1 MGGAKQ
7 SRNDSNSIL
16 MWTERL
22 QTFAAATGKKERAA
36 ALPEEFKKNPGGTI
50 RDLYHAWA
58 HHFGSAR
65 GPKRS
70 RKADAQPTV
79 PPRER
84 LNLTLKE
91 MFGKR
96 TSPVRSLYAKLAG
109 RTPVTIRDADRIV
122 AAIIT
127 DWPKPLGI
135 TANTRTVEKRYQH
148 AKDFA
153 EIFIR
158 ELLSELTEGRSLKWT
173 DDKLDHRVFT
183 LIEEE
188 RIGARQFVKDAGEK
202 EGALIVA
209 GSRNILVGTSP
220 VDIIRQFHDI
230 TSHFVAEDSKGILI
244 FVLDAAMLDGS
255 DDRYNMLYNLGILSI
270 AMSAFALFQDVQEGS
285 SAVQV
290 HHVDWTRW
298 RAISSRCCLV
308 MRRPPLVD
316 PSSGMLFTREEFD
329 AFVAGWKP
337 HEDFEPLP
345 PLHGFMCFDSE
356 HVLPRTYPTTL
367 GGREGLSG
375 HDLYWDVLVR
385 PTPGKPTNLRVE
397 YFVPPP
403 QRIVGTSEAQE
414 GVYSERL
421 PDDAATGKSSRG
433 RPLTPMQPIEED
445 TFYVARRN
453 TPGAYYDEAQRAIYL
468 AARGRLKLD
477 TGTRHD
483 ENLLAAAALR
493 QIGYEVLPV
502 SVALCLLPRSLHF
515 ATAAA
520 AERR

>member
-7 SRNDSNSIL
+7 SKSDSNSIL

-22 QTFAAATGKKERAA
+22 QTFAAASGEKARAA
-36 ALPEEFKKNPGGTI
+36 ALPEEFKKNPGGTV
-50 RDLYHAWA
+50 RNLYHAWA

-70 RKADAQPTV
+70 GKAEAKPAM

-84 LNLTLKE
+84 LNNALKE

-109 RTPVTIRDADRIV
+109 RMPVTIRDADRIV

-127 DWPKPLGI
+127 EWPKPLTI
-135 TANTRTVEKRYQH
+135 TANTRTVEKRREH
-148 AKDFA
+148 AKEFA
-153 EIFIR
+153 ESFIR

-173 DDKLDHRVFT
+173 EDQLDHRVFT

-220 VDIIRQFHDI
+220 IDIIRQFHDT
-230 TSHFVAEDSKGILI
+230 TSHFVTEGSKGILI

-270 AMSAFALFQDVQEGS
+270 AMTAFALFQDVQEGS
-285 SAVQV
+285 PAVQV

-298 RAISSRCCLV
+298 RAISSRCCIV

-316 PSSGMLFTREEFD
+316 PVSGMLFTREEFD

-345 PLHGFMCFDSE
+345 SLHGFMRFDSE
-356 HVLPRTYPTTL
+356 HVLPRTYPATL
-367 GGREGLSG
+367 GGREGLTG
-375 HDLYWDVLVR
+375 RDLYWDVLVR
-385 PTPGKPTNLRVE
+385 PTPGKPSNLSVE

-403 QRIVGTSEAQE
+403 QRVGATSAVQE
-414 GVYSERL
+414 GGYSERP
-421 PDDAATGKSSRG
+421 PDDTTTSKSGRG
-433 RPLTPMQPIEED
+433 RPPTPMQPIEED

-453 TPGAYYDEAQRAIYL
+453 TP
-468 AARGRLKLD
+468 
-477 TGTRHD
+477 
-483 ENLLAAAALR
+483 
-493 QIGYEVLPV
+493 
-502 SVALCLLPRSLHF
+502 
-515 ATAAA
+515 
-520 AERR
+520 